1 MHVAQS
7 TYISYS
13 SQHLDHP
20 KQNTAGEE
28 VLITYIHTLII
39 RKDKMSKVFYFL
51 WIRHYYF
58 LLYRLLAMWNIYKC
72 VYNVQKIMNLNEINV
87 YVFLTLRYFEFYIFS
102 YFNFGAAGIK
112 CKHTCSLTFQ
122 ICCQLHYEKKN
133 GKDIIDNIIYH

>member
-1 MHVAQS
+1 
-7 TYISYS
+7 
-13 SQHLDHP
+13 
-20 KQNTAGEE
+20 
-28 VLITYIHTLII
+28 
-39 RKDKMSKVFYFL
+39 MSKVFYFL

-87 YVFLTLRYFEFYIFS
+87 HVFLTLRYFEFYIFS

-122 ICCQLHYEKKN
+122 ICCQLHNEKKMV
-133 GKDIIDNIIYH
+133 KILSIILYIINILMDFMFNSFINTLSLTWQIKRYF